1 MGNLRRSC
9 GVVPASHA
17 HHLCWD
23 VGGSRNRTP
32 LLPGVA
38 RQLRRVGQPSGGRS
52 QAVPSEP
59 AAPGASA
66 PSPPATG
73 APRGEF
79 GAARSVALSPGGCS
93 AWCECRCRS
102 SAVGAGR
109 RKPLHRRK
117 PRVNRLRAAPL
128 RVPQNSLPPPL
139 PLLFSFLF
147 FRRCQPW
154 ARSPFLPEWGFT
166 PTAGRRWAH
175 FDGGNETTALS
186 LSVRSFHSAL
196 ARQTLAQ
203 GLAWKKWPEIDG
215 IYSFPG
221 LAERSGKNIPESVTE
236 ILQSS
241 ISGAA
246 ISCGRRKMGST
257 RSYMENKHTGA
268 SCQIQLIL

>member
-1 MGNLRRSC
+1 MVRVS
-9 GVVPASHA
+9 VP
-17 HHLCWD
+17 
-23 VGGSRNRTP
+23 
-32 LLPGVA
+32 
-38 RQLRRVGQPSGGRS
+38 QLRRRGRPEEAAPPP
-52 QAVPSEP
+52 QTACEP
-59 AAPGASA
+59 AAG
-66 PSPPATG
+66 
-73 APRGEF
+73 
-79 GAARSVALSPGGCS
+79 GAASGS
-93 AWCECRCRS
+93 AEFS
-102 SAVGAGR
+102 S
-109 RKPLHRRK
+109 
-117 PRVNRLRAAPL
+117 
-128 RVPQNSLPPPL
+128 PPL

>member
-1 MGNLRRSC
+1 MTS
-9 GVVPASHA
+9 VSAFF
-17 HHLCWD
+17 
-23 VGGSRNRTP
+23 
-32 LLPGVA
+32 
-38 RQLRRVGQPSGGRS
+38 
-52 QAVPSEP
+52 P
-59 AAPGASA
+59 AAGNIRCSFCFGNIFCTEDTSFSSLSCHDIPFTHLSA
-66 PSPPATG
+66 
-73 APRGEF
+73 F
-79 GAARSVALSPGGCS
+79 
-93 AWCECRCRS
+93 
-102 SAVGAGR
+102 
-109 RKPLHRRK
+109 
-117 PRVNRLRAAPL
+117 
-128 RVPQNSLPPPL
+128 
-139 PLLFSFLF
+139 LLFSFLF
-147 FRRCQPW
+147 FWRCQPW

-166 PTAGRRWAH
+166 LTAGRRWAH
-175 FDGGNETTALS
+175 FGGGNETTALS

-257 RSYMENKHTGA
+257 RSHMENKHTGA